1 MISRASRATG
11 VMKIFHDSDK
21 GEVVCLGV
29 KHKVRCSSA
38 PVKRVFIQ
46 VSAMTIFCLCKT

>member
-1 MISRASRATG
+1 MIFRASRATG

-29 KHKVRCSSA
+29 KHKVRCS
-38 PVKRVFIQ
+38 
-46 VSAMTIFCLCKT
+46 